1 LTQRMPMYIGDQAID
16 AFLTFCEAQQHERFF
31 LISDENTQQVL
42 GGEVHRAIQG
52 KGWDVLQTV
61 LNPQGLHTEE
71 TSLAHAMAAYDGQP
85 RTFVSVGSG
94 TLTDITRFTSHRS
107 RNPFIAFPTAASVD
121 AYTPTHASVAIN
133 KVKVSIFCQAPIA
146 IFTHL
151 PTVCAS
157 PRVLT
162 ASGFGDLL
170 SKFTASADW
179 KLTHLIWE
187 AEFDPQI
194 NMRAYQVAERVVQVI
209 DGISHADPES
219 MAAMMQCQFDSGFCM
234 GDFKN
239 TSPASGGEHHIA
251 HIWEMITHMQGRE
264 GIYHGQMV
272 GVAMVSEAEWYDRL
286 RKTSRQEAEQI
297 LSSVQIPDRLAQE
310 SALREALP
318 ASAEG
323 MIRSNPILM
332 QLSDPKRF
340 AEVKTRILE
349 RWDEIQDTARM
360 VPPPDQVRAWMA
372 QVGTPTTPGDIG
384 LSEDEAEA
392 AINNGH
398 YLRERFSAN
407 LLRTIFGW

>member
-1 LTQRMPMYIGDQAID
+1 MYIGDQAIE
-16 AFLTFCEAQQHERFF
+16 AFTSFCEAQGFERFF
-31 LISDENTQQVL
+31 LICDKNTYHVL
-42 GGEVHRAIQG
+42 GNDLHLAMKGR
-52 KGWDVLQTV
+52 GWDVLHTI
-61 LNPQGLHTEE
+61 LDPQGLHTEE
-71 TSLAHAMAAYDGQP
+71 TSLAHALAAYDGQP
-85 RTFVSVGSG
+85 RTFISAGSG
-94 TLTDITRFTSHRS
+94 TLTDIARFTSHRS

-121 AYTPTHASVAIN
+121 AYTPTHASIAMN
-133 KVKVSIFCQAPIA
+133 KVKVSILCQAPIA

-151 PTVCAS
+151 PTVCAA

-194 NMRAYQVAERVVQVI
+194 HARAHQVAERVVQVI
-209 DGISHADPES
+209 DGISRADPES

-251 HIWEMITHMQGRE
+251 HIWEMITHIQGRE

-272 GVAMVSEAEWYDRL
+272 GVAMVSEAKWYDRL
-286 RKTSRQEAEQI
+286 RETSRQEAERI
-297 LSSVQIPDRLAQE
+297 LNVVQIPDRQAQE
-310 SALREALP
+310 AALREQLP

-340 AEVKTRILE
+340 AEVKTSILE
-349 RWDEIQDTARM
+349 HWDEIQDTARM
-360 VPPPDQVRAWMA
+360 VPPSDQVRAWMR
-372 QVGTPTTPGDIG
+372 QLGGPTTPGDIG
-384 LSEDEAEA
+384 LSEEEAEA